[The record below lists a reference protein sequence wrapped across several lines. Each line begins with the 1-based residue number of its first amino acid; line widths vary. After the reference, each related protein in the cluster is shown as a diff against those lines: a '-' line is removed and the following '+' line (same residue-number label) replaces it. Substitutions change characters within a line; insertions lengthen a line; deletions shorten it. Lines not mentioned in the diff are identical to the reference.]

1 MEKLDALQKI
11 TRAKIQ
17 LYKRNPFFSY
27 LVFKLQVKE
36 LTEQQRAYCK
46 ANGMIPTACVDNYG
60 YLYYDD
66 DFINSLDE
74 EAVSGLLIHETLHLV
89 FEHLSRLQ
97 KRDNYLFNTSTDLV
111 INNLLVNNGFQLP
124 KPKLS
129 QLQKI
134 NPKLKESDIINLIPK
149 DNEFELPIGN
159 GKKIIIK
166 DLDKKSA
173 ERVYDEIYKKLPK
186 ETQDAIKNGRFDIH
200 IYMDKNGGG
209 NGNKQDKEGNE
220 LTISVSEKELK
231 ELSKKWKEELVK
243 ASIEARQR
251 GNLPLGMERYIDEL
265 INEKVNWRAILLKY
279 LTNSLPYNY
288 SYSAPSK
295 RSQAIGV
302 YMPRIVK
309 ENLEVVVSVDTSG
322 SIQQK
327 ELSEFM
333 SEIVGISRAFSNIK
347 ITILVCDCAIQDV
360 LVCENGN
367 IDTILNLKIKGGG
380 GTSHIPVYNYI
391 KENMP
396 MAKILINLSDGYT
409 EFPKEESVRTIWAI
423 CKGGVEDDKIP
434 FGTIIRLED

>member
-27 LVFKLQVKE
+27 LVFKLQVKQ

-46 ANGMIPTACVDNYG
+46 SNGMIPTACVDNYG

-66 DFINSLDE
+66 DFINSLNE
-74 EAVSGLLIHETLHLV
+74 EEVTSLLIHEIMHVAFSHLT
-89 FEHLSRLQ
+89 RLE
-97 KRDNYLFNTSTDLV
+97 KRDNQLFNTSTDLV
-111 INNLLVNNGFQLP
+111 INNLLVNNGFTLPQL
-124 KPKLS
+124 KGKD
-129 QLQKI
+129 KKNYI
-134 NPKLKESDIINLIPK
+134 ELIPK
-149 DNEFELPIGN
+149 GNQFELPIGN
-159 GKKIIIK
+159 GKKLLLK

-200 IYMDKNGGG
+200 IYMDKNGNGS
-209 NGNKQDKEGNE
+209 NGNKKDKEGNE

-243 ASIEARQR
+243 ASVEARQR

-265 INEKVNWRAILLKY
+265 INEKVNWRAILMKY
-279 LTNSLPYNY
+279 ITNEMIFDYDWGRPN
-288 SYSAPSK
+288 K
-295 RSQAIGV
+295 RSQAVGT
-302 YMPRIVK
+302 YMPSFRKEKIDIIVS
-309 ENLEVVVSVDTSG
+309 LDLSG
-322 SIQQK
+322 SISQK
-327 ELSEFM
+327 ELTDFVSEV
-333 SEIVGISRAFSNIK
+333 VGISRAFSNIK
-347 ITILVCDCAIQDV
+347 ITCILFDCEIKNV

-367 IDTILNLKIKGGG
+367 IDEILSTKIVGGG
-380 GTSHIPVYNYI
+380 GTSHLCVYNYI

-396 MAKILINLSDGYT
+396 QAKILINLTDAYT
-409 EFPKEESVRTIWAI
+409 EFPKEETIKTIWAI
-423 CKGGVEDDKIP
+423 CKGGADDKEIP